1 MEAGHQSYELIR
13 ELSRNLDSMANTDR
27 ISELPAILAF
37 QSLVDATVA
46 TEAIVQKLFDR
57 LSGNDDELV
66 LFDVNHLSVLKN
78 FMKPKYNRAELLAS
92 IEKRG
97 SLPYKL
103 TVITNE
109 QDESPQVVA
118 RIRLAGESGGT
129 SRRLGLEWPV
139 QVYSLAYVAI
149 PFPSTDPVYGIVE
162 NPGEA
167 EHIAIGM
174 LRPRGERGVINT
186 PLYLMLR
193 LRYNPFFSYVEK
205 RIVAKVAP

>member
-1 MEAGHQSYELIR
+1 
-13 ELSRNLDSMANTDR
+13 
-27 ISELPAILAF
+27 
-37 QSLVDATVA
+37 
-46 TEAIVQKLFDR
+46 
-57 LSGNDDELV
+57 
-66 LFDVNHLSVLKN
+66 
-78 FMKPKYNRAELLAS
+78 
-92 IEKRG
+92 
-97 SLPYKL
+97 L

-118 RIRLAGESGGT
+118 RMRLAGESGGT
-129 SRRLGLEWPV
+129 SRRFGLEWPL
-139 QVYSLAYVAI
+139 QVYSLAHVAI

-174 LRPRGERGVINT
+174 LPPRGERGVINT
-186 PLYLMLR
+186 PPSLMLR